1 MRAIS
6 VSKSSNLGSVTDT
19 LREVFSS
26 RGMATSIRVHLF
38 YHLFLI
44 TMSGQFAVVII
55 IIIIDHNNQ
64 LSNDFVVSTEIYLFV
79 NYSFNLVVLTD
90 NNQVLILL
98 FVS

>member
-1 MRAIS
+1 
-6 VSKSSNLGSVTDT
+6 
-19 LREVFSS
+19 
-26 RGMATSIRVHLF
+26 MATLVRVHLF

-44 TMSGQFAVVII
+44 TMSGQFAVIIINIIIIIII

-64 LSNDFVVSTEIYLFV
+64 LSNDFVLSTEIYLFV

-98 FVS
+98 FV